1 MQQYYYIFLLVFSI
15 SGMLIVDR
23 KYKLFFWHSKSAAL
37 KSIIAVI
44 SLFIIWDIIG
54 ILLGIFFHGGSIYTL
69 PIRLLPEFP
78 IEEIF
83 FLLLLN
89 YTCLILYLLL
99 GRKWQRT

>member
-1 MQQYYYIFLLVFSI
+1 MQQYYYLFSLIFSI

-23 KYKLFFWHSKSAAL
+23 KYKLFFWHSKAAAF
-37 KSIIAVI
+37 KTIIAVI

>member
-1 MQQYYYIFLLVFSI
+1 MQQYYYLFSLIFSI

-23 KYKLFFWHSKSAAL
+23 KYKLFFWHSKVAAF
-37 KSIIAVI
+37 KTIIAVI
-44 SLFIIWDIIG
+44 SIFIIWDIIG